1 MSDQNDEFVLA
12 HDEYMS
18 ANNINID
25 TIPDDLD
32 AVNEKINSMIDA
44 YEENPTDALFD
55 QIEAESK
62 ALKVKIQAWH
72 EASKKPAP
80 APTPTPAPAAQS
92 NNEPAPVAQPTP
104 ATPPTP
110 AQAADDDDDEM
121 NPWSYTSYL
130 K

>member
-12 HDEYMS
+12 HEEYMN
-18 ANNINID
+18 ANNINVD
-25 TIPDDLD
+25 SIPDELD
-32 AVNEKINSMIDA
+32 TVNEKINGMIDA
-44 YEENPTDALFD
+44 YEANPTDAQFD
-55 QIEAESK
+55 AIESESK
-62 ALKVKIQAWH
+62 GLKEKIQAWH

-110 AQAADDDDDEM
+110 AQAADDDDD
-121 NPWSYTSYL
+121 NPWSYTSL
-130 K
+130 MK

>member
-12 HDEYMS
+12 HEEYMN

-32 AVNEKINSMIDA
+32 AVNEKINGMIDA
-44 YEENPTDALFD
+44 YEANPTDAQFD
-55 QIEAESK
+55 AIESESK
-62 ALKVKIQAWH
+62 ALKEKIQAWH

-80 APTPTPAPAAQS
+80 APTPTPTPAPAAQT

-104 ATPPTP
+104 VTPPTP
-110 AQAADDDDDEM
+110 AQAADDDDD
-121 NPWSYTSYL
+121 NPWSYTSL
-130 K
+130 MK

>member
-72 EASKKPAP
+72 EASKKPAAP
-80 APTPTPAPAAQS
+80 APAAAPAPSHAAPAAQS
-92 NNEPAPVAQPTP
+92 APAASTS
-104 ATPPTP
+104 A
-110 AQAADDDDDEM
+110 AQAPEEEES
-121 NPWSYTSYL
+121 NPWDYRNL
-130 K
+130 MK